1 MSTSLRVEIYDDHCQ
16 QCKGLLSGI
25 LNYPPASDD
34 QDWETQQLGPE
45 TVRCFKNHHRSFRA
59 LVESAKGSCIV
70 CKATVATVIGKNFM
84 TVNEQ
89 LVQFAGEDLTY
100 QFWLPERK
108 DYSSSCYIGFG
119 FGEMSQ
125 YCTTFRIAGGGT
137 RRPLEMEFFRR
148 NGASSDQTAIDTD
161 KVFEDKPWP
170 TLAPR
175 PNLDSGSGEA
185 VQRSK
190 RWLTQCL
197 ESHTICSRPPSKL
210 PKRVLDLMVPD
221 NPNIVRLYETRGE
234 VEQFVALSYC
244 WGLAGALT
252 TVSSNIERHRTG
264 IRVVDFPRTLREA
277 IVFTRKLGFRY
288 LWIDALCIIQDD
300 ADDWAEQAASMIDVY
315 GTSTITLSA
324 TSSYDCDHGLFAR
337 MDEPGVAVG
346 RYYHPG
352 QDAGHGTIF
361 LDPQGKEAP
370 FDLDKEFLSTRGWTF
385 QERLVSPRT
394 LHFTGQGIVW
404 ECSESSLEEG
414 LTTLWGKRG
423 LKKGFTKLI
432 KAEPTDA
439 SSKDQRA
446 SLQRKWNKWICDFSD
461 RKLTKISDK
470 LPAVA
475 GMAKGFAA
483 RLGDTYIAGL
493 WAGRLLPGLVWMR
506 DYKSLSLVRHE
517 DSGIP
522 SWSWASVSG
531 RLSYWDFESEP
542 ARPGV
547 DMTVLEIN
555 VVEKRP
561 GSFGEIQP
569 GGYIVAEG
577 MLQLVELDRSSEMR
591 NPEGPFYPCRMTD
604 GMVPGIDIECYMDQM
619 EFEDPEEPYECWCL
633 RVCSYDEGG
642 TRMLAFLFL
651 EQLPEGNNRFR
662 RIGAGITEVL
672 PDPHSADPDWD
683 EVFISGEWTKFQL
696 L

>member
-1 MSTSLRVEIYDDHCQ
+1 MSAYLRVEINNDHCQ
-16 QCKGLLSGI
+16 QCQRLLGGI
-25 LNYPPASDD
+25 LNYPTASDN
-34 QDWETQQLGPE
+34 QDWESQLLGQE

-70 CKATVATVIGKNFM
+70 CRATVVAILAKEFM
-84 TVNEQ
+84 TSNEQ
-89 LVQFAGEDLTY
+89 LLHFAGEDLTY

-108 DYSSSCYIGFG
+108 SYSRHCDIAFG
-119 FGEMSQ
+119 FGGVSQ
-125 YCTTFRIAGGGT
+125 YCTTIRMPGGGT
-137 RRPLEMEFFRR
+137 RRAIEMEFYRR
-148 NGASSDQTAIDTD
+148 NGADSHWTALDTD
-161 KVFEDKPWP
+161 NLFQEKTWP
-170 TLAPR
+170 ILAPR

-185 VQRSK
+185 VQRSM

-197 ESHTICSRPPSKL
+197 ESHTACSRPLSKL
-210 PKRVLDLMVPD
+210 PKRVLNLMIPD
-221 NPNIVRLYETRGE
+221 DPDIVRLYETRGE

-244 WGLAGALT
+244 WGLSGALT
-252 TVSSNIERHRTG
+252 TVGSNIERHRSG
-264 IRVVDFPRTLREA
+264 IRVEDFPRTLREA
-277 IVFTRKLGFRY
+277 ILFTRKLGFRY

-337 MDEPGVAVG
+337 MSESGVPVG

-361 LDPQGKEAP
+361 LDPQGPEAP
-370 FDLDKEFLSTRGWTF
+370 FDLNKEFLSTRGWAF

-394 LHFTGQGIVW
+394 LHFTGAGIVW
-404 ECSESSLEEG
+404 ECSDASFEEG
-414 LTTLWGKRG
+414 ITTLWGKRG

-432 KAEPTDA
+432 HRDTPGT
-439 SSKDQRA
+439 SKDQRA
-446 SLQRKWNKWICDFSD
+446 SLQKKWNDWICDFSD

-475 GMAKGFAA
+475 GIAKAFAA
-483 RLGDTYIAGL
+483 RFDDTYIAGL
-493 WAGRLLPGLVWMR
+493 WISRFLAGLVWMR
-506 DYKSLSLVRHE
+506 SYKALSLVRHE
-517 DSGIP
+517 HSGIP

-531 RLSYWDFESEP
+531 QLSYSDFEPEP
-542 ARPGV
+542 PKAGV
-547 DMTVLEIN
+547 DMVVHDIN

-561 GSFGEIQP
+561 RSYGEIKA
-569 GGYIVAEG
+569 GGYIMAEG
-577 MLQLVELDRSSEMR
+577 MLQLVELDRTSEMR
-591 NPEGPFYPCRMTD
+591 NPNGPFYPCRIAY

-619 EFEDPEEPYECWCL
+619 EFEDPEEPYNCWCL
-633 RVCSYDEGG
+633 RVCSYDRGG
-642 TRMLAFLFL
+642 SRMVAFLFL

-662 RIGAGITEVL
+662 RVGAGVTEVL
-672 PDPHSADPDWD
+672 ADADSADPDWD
-683 EVFISGEWTKFQL
+683 EMFISGDWTMFQL